1 MGFKISWIAFH
12 GIGRNQ
18 VLDRMG
24 LRDTGEAD
32 RENESPLSGAEIPD
46 GWFIV
51 FSNDV
56 EFISPKRLASLS
68 RDCRVVACQV
78 HEGVMFSRAF
88 FYERGVSSCEI
99 THDSDKGIYDLSISG
114 SPPPEFGPVRDRLMR
129 EQEQDGGENADVDHV
144 FDIPVETAAAICG
157 YRHDRWKY
165 DWGEPQFSRLA
176 FQ

>member
-1 MGFKISWIAFH
+1 MGFH
-12 GIGRNQ
+12 GIGKSQ
-18 VLDRMG
+18 VLERVG

-32 RENESPLSGAEIPD
+32 NANEAPLSGAEVPG

-51 FSNDV
+51 LSNDV

-99 THDSDKGIYDLSISG
+99 THDSESGIYDLTISG
-114 SPPPEFGPVRDRLMR
+114 SPPPEF
-129 EQEQDGGENADVDHV
+129 
-144 FDIPVETAAAICG
+144 
-157 YRHDRWKY
+157 
-165 DWGEPQFSRLA
+165 
-176 FQ
+176 

>member
-1 MGFKISWIAFH
+1 MGFRVSWIAFH
-12 GIGRNQ
+12 GIGKSR
-18 VLDRMG
+18 VLERVG

-32 RENESPLSGAEIPD
+32 SVNESPLSGAEVPG
-46 GWFIV
+46 GWFIL

-99 THDSDKGIYDLSISG
+99 THESENGIYDLAILG
-114 SPPPEFGPVRDRLMR
+114 SPPPEFQSVRDRLMR
-129 EQEQDGGENADVDHV
+129 EQNQDGGEDAEVDHV
-144 FDIPVETAAAICG
+144 FEIPVETAAAICG
-157 YRHDRWKY
+157 YRHDQGKF
-165 DWGEPQFSRLA
+165 DWGEPQFSKLE